1 MNVYEVVAENGSH
14 YEIQKIN
21 NSWCLRKIGEEEWMV
36 INSWGGIPGSRLDSY
51 LDIGRIRL
59 RNELFNKVIKAQGRE
74 YTRKTKSI
82 LEMYQIIERTK
93 KVLFTANPKEELKRE
108 IVFRN

>member
-59 RNELFNKVIKAQGRE
+59 RNELFNKESK
-74 YTRKTKSI
+74 KS
-82 LEMYQIIERTK
+82 LLKLGDKYIIFIIIGENITH
-93 KVLFTANPKEELKRE
+93 L
-108 IVFRN
+108 